1 MSDIV
6 DPTPIVEERIAAELG
21 PLREELSNAT
31 ESKECKRIQ
40 REMRRREKRIRREVP
55 SQRAL
60 W

>member
-1 MSDIV
+1 VSDIV

-31 ESKECKRIQ
+31 ESKERKRIQ
-40 REMRRREKRIRREVP
+40 RELRRKERRIRRAALGP
-55 SQRAL
+55 RAL